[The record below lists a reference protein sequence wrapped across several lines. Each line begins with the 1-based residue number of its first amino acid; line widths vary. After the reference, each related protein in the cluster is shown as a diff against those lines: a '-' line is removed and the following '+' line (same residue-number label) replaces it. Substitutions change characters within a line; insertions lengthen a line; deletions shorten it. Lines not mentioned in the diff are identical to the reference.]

1 MINTLIKYKLAKINI
16 EYGHRVLMFIDNF
29 RIRMKDFKDKIISI
43 SNLRMIKWMWL
54 IKFNKI
60 MQMSDPN
67 LQILDSLYRSEI
79 RDNI

>member
-43 SNLRMIKWMWL
+43 SNLRMIK
-54 IKFNKI
+54 
-60 MQMSDPN
+60 
-67 LQILDSLYRSEI
+67 
-79 RDNI
+79 